1 MIQIVEVQVSRLLHY
16 VPHSNFGVRAELIRL
31 TPDATAAKVC

>member
-1 MIQIVEVQVSRLLHY
+1 MIQIVVAQSSRVLHY

-31 TPDATAAKVC
+31 TPDATAAKAC